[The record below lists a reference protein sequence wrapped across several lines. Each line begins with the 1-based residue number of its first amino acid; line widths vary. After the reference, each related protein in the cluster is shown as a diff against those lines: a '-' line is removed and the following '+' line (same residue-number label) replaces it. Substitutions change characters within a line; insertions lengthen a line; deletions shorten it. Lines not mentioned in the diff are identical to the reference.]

1 MCDTEVY
8 TIRVDS
14 VGASSNASFIGYMNI
29 PLRNVI
35 KAEVLSASFRANAI
49 APVTTSGYYVNIEE
63 LKSKFNDTTHLR
75 YSTQVAGI
83 FSNEGP
89 APSITTSNVSQ
100 LATSVVFIPLED
112 NTTLTHRTIFTTNG
126 FFPAETPFIEP
137 IRQIQQ
143 FTVNIYTATG
153 DQSEFAGPTFLTLR
167 ITCSKPNVCLYP
179 GRDGIP
185 IM

>member
-14 VGASSNASFIGYMNI
+14 VYSSSNSSFIGYMNI

-35 KAEVLSASFRANAI
+35 KAELLSISMHANATW
-49 APVTTSGYYVNIEE
+49 PTTTSAFYIHIEE
-63 LKSKFNDTTHLR
+63 LKSKFNDKTYLQ
-75 YSTQVAGI
+75 YSSQVAGLKTT
-83 FSNEGP
+83 EGV
-89 APSITTSNVSQ
+89 APLTAVSNVGQ
-100 LATSVVFIPLED
+100 LASSIVCIPVED
-112 NTTLTHRTIFTTNG
+112 SSAGHRTIFNSNSY
-126 FFPAETPFIEP
+126 FPVEIPYIEP

-143 FTVNIYTATG
+143 FTVNVYIESGA
-153 DQSEFAGPTFLTLR
+153 QPVLSRGPTHLTLR

>member
-35 KAEVLSASFRANAI
+35 KAEILSASFRANAVT
-49 APVTTSGYYVNIEE
+49 PVTTSGYYLNIEE
-63 LKSKFNDTTHLR
+63 LKSKFNEKTYLR
-75 YSTQVAGI
+75 YSSQVSGI
-83 FSNEGP
+83 ISNEGA
-89 APSITTSNVSQ
+89 APSITVSNVNQ
-100 LATSVVFIPLED
+100 LATSVLFIPIDD
-112 NTTLTHRTIFTTNG
+112 NATTTHRTIFTTNG
-126 FFPAETPFIEP
+126 FFSAETPFIEP
-137 IRQIQQ
+137 IRQIEK

-153 DQSEFAGPTFLTLR
+153 GVSEFIGPTYLTLR

>member
-35 KAEVLSASFRANAI
+35 KAEILSASFHANAVT
-49 APVTTSGYYVNIEE
+49 PVTSSGYYVNIEE
-63 LKSKFNDTTHLR
+63 LKSKFNDKTNVQYGSR
-75 YSTQVAGI
+75 VAGI
-83 FSNEGP
+83 ISNEGANP
-89 APSITTSNVSQ
+89 TITTTNVNQ
-100 LATSVVFIPLED
+100 LATSVLFIPLDE
-112 NTTLTHRTIFTTNG
+112 NALSAHRTIFTTSSY
-126 FFPAETPFIEP
+126 FPAETPFIEP

-143 FTVNIYTATG
+143 FTVNIYTASGGQNDFT
-153 DQSEFAGPTFLTLR
+153 GPTYLTLR

-179 GRDGIP
+179 DRRGEP
-185 IM
+185 LM